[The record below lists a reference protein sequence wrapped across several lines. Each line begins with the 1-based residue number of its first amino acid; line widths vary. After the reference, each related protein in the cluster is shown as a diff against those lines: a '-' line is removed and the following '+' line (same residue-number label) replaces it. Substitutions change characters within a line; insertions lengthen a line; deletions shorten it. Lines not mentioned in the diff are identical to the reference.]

1 MSVARIAVLIVAVLA
16 AAAAAWLASS
26 FVSQPVQQDAPAE
39 PQIVTDE
46 VLVASRDLEIGAKIT
61 PGDLR
66 WQVWPTEALA
76 SGYVV
81 RKQMPD
87 AMTGMQGALVRA
99 MVRRGEPV
107 TNTKIINAEAAGF
120 MAARLAAGMRAVS
133 VAISPETG
141 AGGFILPGDRVDV
154 IVTREERSDTGGNS
168 KVFSDTVLANVRVL
182 AIDQTFGQTEDG
194 SGEKIAIGKTA
205 TLELTPA
212 QAETLARSQALGD
225 IWLSLR
231 SIADSSTGG
240 PVDTGALA
248 ASGNRRNSGGAVTVV
263 RYGVT
268 SVEQPRSG
276 R

>member
-1 MSVARIAVLIVAVLA
+1 MANDHRQALNGAEVFIRALENEGVKYIFAVPGEENLA
-16 AAAAAWLASS
+16 FL
-26 FVSQPVQQDAPAE
+26 
-39 PQIVTDE
+39 
-46 VLVASRDLEIGAKIT
+46 
-61 PGDLR
+61 
-66 WQVWPTEALA
+66 EALRN
-76 SGYVV
+76 SSI
-81 RKQMPD
+81 R
-87 AMTGMQGALVRA
+87 LVLNRH
-99 MVRRGEPV
+99 EQ
-107 TNTKIINAEAAGF
+107 AAGF

-182 AIDQTFGQTEDG
+182 AIDQTFGQSEDG

-231 SIADSSTGG
+231 SIADSSAGG

-248 ASGNRRNSGGAVTVV
+248 AAGNRRNSGGAVTVV

-268 SVEQPRSG
+268 SIEQPRSG